1 MVRKRF
7 IGDRNGLLTFR
18 DMHNFQTPR
27 ALVYSDGILLSNFLG
42 ANFATAPRWDVV
54 QPQEIDRVEIFYG
67 PYSARYSGNSLG
79 GVTVFHTKMP
89 QQAMAHLSAG
99 TFMQRFDDY
108 GTDEDYFGHRLNAV
122 VGNRKGDW
130 SLLLAASRLENEG
143 HPQSFGLTRGTG
155 PNPGTPVTGAHP
167 YSQGGYVYNAASG
180 SEVTEQNLKLKLGY
194 DLTRDLQAR
203 LTLAWLDRR
212 DETLKPQTYLRDANG
227 RLVYNGDVTI
237 NGQPAP
243 GPERKPGSDHRPG
256 TGWQAWPWLGHPDWR
271 IRLPG
276 TG

>member
-1 MVRKRF
+1 MHRRLFASILLSGISSLHANELETISVSQSASALETEPAALSGQVTAAEAADINTADSEDVLKYQPNLMVRKRF

-122 VGNRKGDW
+122 C
-130 SLLLAASRLENEG
+130 LLYTS
-143 HPQSFGLTRGTG
+143 PS
-155 PNPGTPVTGAHP
+155 P
-167 YSQGGYVYNAASG
+167 
-180 SEVTEQNLKLKLGY
+180 
-194 DLTRDLQAR
+194 RD
-203 LTLAWLDRR
+203 
-212 DETLKPQTYLRDANG
+212 
-227 RLVYNGDVTI
+227 
-237 NGQPAP
+237 
-243 GPERKPGSDHRPG
+243 S
-256 TGWQAWPWLGHPDWR
+256 
-271 IRLPG
+271 
-276 TG
+276 